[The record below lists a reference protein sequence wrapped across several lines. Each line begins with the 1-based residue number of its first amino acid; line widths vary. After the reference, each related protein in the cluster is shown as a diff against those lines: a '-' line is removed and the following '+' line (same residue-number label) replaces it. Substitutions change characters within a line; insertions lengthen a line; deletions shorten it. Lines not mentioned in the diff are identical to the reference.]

1 MSELPFSN
9 FSSEDAASPTE
20 VSTTDVSAAGNS
32 VADVSAAD
40 DSPRIERSVWAR
52 VDRRPTEGP
61 NRAPESLPGPRHS
74 PDPVPGPVPD
84 PRRSLESDAD
94 PLRAAAVSG
103 TSPTDRAP
111 LVRADPTRR
120 LGRGL
125 AGAAVLVA
133 VAVGG
138 GVVGSALTPIG
149 RVATSSPSEVSSVAV
164 KPVDLVKTEAETPAT
179 FPSGSHGDVA
189 TLIAKTIPSVV
200 DISVQIN
207 GGRATGSGFVISSD
221 GRIVTNA
228 HVVSEATSIEVT
240 FADKSTARAAVV
252 GVDRTDDLA
261 VIHVERTG
269 LPALTLGSSALLRM
283 GDPVVAIGSA
293 LALTGGPTAT
303 EGIVSALDR
312 TIDTADGEHLAH
324 LLQTDAAINPG
335 NSGGPL
341 LTLDGKVIGINS
353 AGSTDAQNIGFA
365 IAIDTAKP
373 IVGDLAKGHP
383 VSRGF
388 LGVSTIPIDS
398 GVVAQYGLDV
408 DHGLLVVEVSA
419 DSAADQA
426 GLRTGDVIV
435 AANGKVTDEEGVLS
449 DLIRSVGAGKR
460 LTLKVRRDG
469 SVRTLSAVLS
479 SHLA

>member
-9 FSSEDAASPTE
+9 SSESHAEP
-20 VSTTDVSAAGNS
+20 
-32 VADVSAAD
+32 
-40 DSPRIERSVWAR
+40 
-52 VDRRPTEGP
+52 
-61 NRAPESLPGPRHS
+61 LP
-74 PDPVPGPVPD
+74 
-84 PRRSLESDAD
+84 
-94 PLRAAAVSG
+94 AAAAEG
-103 TSPTDRAP
+103 TSPAERAP
-111 LVRADPTRR
+111 LVRADSPRR
-120 LGRGL
+120 LRRGL
-125 AGAAVLVA
+125 AGAAVLAV

-138 GVVGSALTPIG
+138 GAVGSALTPVG
-149 RVATSSPSEVSSVAV
+149 RVATSSPSEVSSVTA
-164 KPVDLVKTEAETPAT
+164 KPVDLVKAEAAAPAT
-179 FPSGSHGDVA
+179 SSPGSHGVVA

-228 HVVSEATSIEVT
+228 HVVSEATRIEVT
-240 FADKSTARAAVV
+240 FADKSTARATVL

-269 LPALTLGSSALLRM
+269 LTALTLGSSALLRM
-283 GDPVVAIGSA
+283 GDPVIAIGSA

-324 LLQTDAAINPG
+324 LIQTDAAINPG

-341 LTLDGKVIGINS
+341 LTLDGKVVGINS

-365 IAIDTAKP
+365 IAIDTAEP

-408 DHGLLVVEVSA
+408 DRGLLVVEVSP

-435 AANGKVTDEEGVLS
+435 AANTKATDEQGVLS
-449 DLIRSVGAGKR
+449 DLIRSVGAGGR

-469 SVRTLSAVLS
+469 SVRTLSAVC